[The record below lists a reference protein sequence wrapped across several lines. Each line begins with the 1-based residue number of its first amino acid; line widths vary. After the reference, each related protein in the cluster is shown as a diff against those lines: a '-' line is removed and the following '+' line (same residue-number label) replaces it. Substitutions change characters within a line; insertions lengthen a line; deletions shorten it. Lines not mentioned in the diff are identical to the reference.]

1 MNGLKPVLSH
11 SKPLQY
17 FTKVPEKCLVKTME
31 VTCCLNDPVT
41 EPWPLTGDAFEGLGG
56 VALLEEVSYSGW
68 ALRLQNSHTIA
79 MIVLYVLLVD
89 QDVRSLLTVA
99 AAMPACCYGYGSP
112 PWWTII
118 LLKL

>member
-56 VALLEEVSYSGW
+56 VALLEEVFINIDLGELKALTYSQFVLDVCGS
-68 ALRLQNSHTIA
+68 RLNPH
-79 MIVLYVLLVD
+79 LP
-89 QDVRSLLTVA
+89 VRATMSLFCHHGL
-99 AAMPACCYGYGSP
+99 
-112 PWWTII
+112 
-118 LLKL
+118 